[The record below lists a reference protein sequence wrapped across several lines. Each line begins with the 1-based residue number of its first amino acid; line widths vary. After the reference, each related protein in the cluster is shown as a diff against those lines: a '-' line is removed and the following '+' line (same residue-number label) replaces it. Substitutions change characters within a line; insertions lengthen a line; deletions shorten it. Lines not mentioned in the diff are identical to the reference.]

1 MKYLVL
7 GSAGQVCEPLCKY
20 LKEQGHQVMELDI
33 VNDSFRQDLRH
44 IDSITK
50 TIYFKWAEFVIFAA
64 WDVGGSKYLAKYEK
78 TTDFLNNNIDIMRNV
93 FNVLE
98 EYKLPF
104 IFTSSQMSNMSH
116 SPYGTLKR
124 LGEFYTNILGGLNV
138 KFWNVFGYEGNDP
151 NKHHVITDFINMSK
165 KGLIKSMTTGSEER
179 QFLHTDD
186 SSKALYILSQK
197 YNELDKN
204 EEYAITSFQWHTI
217 KEVAECIADLIPGTK
232 LEFSKAIDNVQA
244 GYRNTPSEHVL
255 KYWQPEVSLKNGIK
269 KVIKEIMEK
278 E

>member
-7 GSAGQVCEPLCKY
+7 GSAGQVCEPLCRY

-50 TIYFKWAEFVIFAA
+50 TIYFEWADFIVFAA
-64 WDVGGSKYLAKYEK
+64 FFVGGSKFLSKLEN
-78 TTDFLNNNIDIMRNV
+78 TNEFLNHNIDLMREV
-93 FNVLE
+93 FRILE
-98 EYKLPF
+98 DIKKPF

-124 LGEFYTNILGGLNV
+124 LGEFYTKNLGGLNV

-151 NKHHVITDFINMSK
+151 NKHHVITDFINMAK
-165 KGLIKSMTTGSEER
+165 KGTIKSMTTGNEER

-186 SSKALYILSQK
+186 SSKALYTLSQK

-217 KEVAECIADLIPGTK
+217 KEVAECIVDLIPDTK
-232 LEFSKAIDNVQA
+232 LEFSKAVDNVQA
-244 GYRNTPSEHVL
+244 GYRNTPSEHIL
-255 KYWQPEVSLKNGIK
+255 KYWQPEISLKNGII
-269 KVIKEIMEK
+269 KVIKEMEK